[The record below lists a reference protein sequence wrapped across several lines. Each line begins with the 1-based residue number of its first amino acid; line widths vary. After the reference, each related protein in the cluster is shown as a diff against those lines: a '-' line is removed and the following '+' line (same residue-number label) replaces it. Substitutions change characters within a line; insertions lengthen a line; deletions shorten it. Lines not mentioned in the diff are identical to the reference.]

1 MEKLAIFGGKKVR
14 EEGFPPRGLIGAEEK
29 AAVDALFDESIK
41 TGEAFGYNGAP
52 ETEYEQAFVK
62 YMGGGFADAV
72 NSGTNSVFC
81 AIGALNLDAFSEI
94 IIPPITDPGGA
105 MPVIYNACV
114 PVPADAD
121 PRTYNISAESIAS
134 RITER
139 TRAII
144 VAHIAGE
151 PADMDPIM
159 DIAAKHNLYV
169 IEDCAQA
176 HGAIYKGRLC
186 GTIGHVAAISTM
198 FGKHHCT
205 GGQGGIVFTKDEK
218 IHFEGKRFAD
228 RGKPFGLADAPHG
241 NVRAAINCNLN
252 DLSATIGKVQI
263 AKLPSILERRR
274 KVGEAVKAA
283 LADNPVVRLGWQV
296 PDTVSSYWF
305 LRLTVNPENMKCT
318 KQEFCD
324 AVAAEGLPI
333 MASYRH
339 IPCEQAWFTEQN
351 TFGKSGFPWQCSDY
365 KGDRHPTYDM
375 HNAIHAV
382 ETNFNLFINEAWG
395 QKEADD
401 VVAALEKVSAFYAK

>member
-1 MEKLAIFGGKKVR
+1 MDKLAIHGGEKIR
-14 EEGFPPRGLIGAEEK
+14 EEAMPPRGLLGKEEK
-29 AAVDALFDESIK
+29 AAVDALFDKAIQ
-41 TGEAFGYNGAP
+41 TGNAFGYNGAP
-52 ETEYEQAFVK
+52 EKEYEQAFAE

-94 IIPPITDPGGA
+94 ITPPITDPGGV

-121 PRTYNISAESIAS
+121 PRTYNISPESIES

-159 DIAAKHNLYV
+159 EIAAKHNLYV

-176 HGAIYKGRLC
+176 HGALYKGRLC

-205 GGQGGIVFTKDEK
+205 GGQGGVVFTKDEK
-218 IHFEGKRFAD
+218 IHFEGRRFAD
-228 RGKPFGLADAPHG
+228 RGKPFGLTDAPHG

-252 DLSATIGKVQI
+252 DLSATIGKVQL
-263 AKLPSILERRR
+263 AKLPGILERRR
-274 KVGEAVKAA
+274 RLGEAVKAA
-283 LADNPVVRLGWQV
+283 LADNPVVQVGWQV

-305 LRLTVNPENMKCT
+305 LRMTVFPDNMKCT
-318 KQEFCD
+318 KHEFCD
-324 AVAAEGLPI
+324 ALTAEGIPNQ
-333 MASYRH
+333 ADYRH
-339 IPCEQAWFTEQN
+339 IACEQTWFTEQN

-365 KGDRHPTYDM
+365 KGDRHPVYDM
-375 HNAIHAV
+375 HNAIHAA
-382 ETNFNLFINEAWG
+382 ETNFNIPITEAFG
-395 QKEADD
+395 PKETDD
-401 VVAALEKVSAFYAK
+401 IIAALQKVAAFYAK